1 MRSEAISAEER
12 PPSTGYARDLV
23 LAWARHS
30 PSGEPRYIGE
40 LRPEQT
46 GLKCECVCYSCGLGL
61 EAVNA
66 GKTEF
71 RRRPHFRHPAGAQ
84 KDDCLVLAAR
94 AAALEV
100 LKGEKYLILPRRL
113 QSAKVEGLT
122 GNFHQAWVASEPERV
137 QIKDVEISDQVSA
150 ILTLDDGRT
159 FRVLLVGKMGAEI
172 GEDDEI
178 TLTPTIQFVV
188 DDPEIA
194 AMPPEEVRKRLTVI
208 VDEGLWCSHWADAD
222 LTRRAVEEAKLV
234 AARAMDWLD
243 EESFQFPEGTSNEQ
257 KRETLLHIKAKEILE
272 REKRIRVPDLVAA
285 TSRTSAT
292 GDTVPGDRRR
302 PGQLLSLESVVLEQ
316 SVGRIRPDVVAHTVA
331 FGDWPEDDLLI
342 EITVTNTI
350 SEERLARIQA
360 ENRPTFEIDISRMGG
375 IVTEAEF
382 SNLIV
387 SEIAGKRWLHHPWI
401 GREEQKLRF
410 DLETKVKATE
420 RQLVRQSYL
429 QLPLEEICE
438 KFLLAVETHA
448 ELLTQT
454 DDNKYLMAQL
464 DVARGDL
471 EALIDALA
479 GKGYPEVRDLKF
491 MRGRI
496 LDRLLAIRHDR
507 SIGYKLSTA
516 WQVINTILQDQAPNK
531 RWHTLYLT
539 AIKIYQPTLDAN
551 QQGRISRWRKEV
563 VFSLEEGKNDFRRDR
578 KFDAALSILFPE
590 MAEALAKPL
599 PGDTPPK
606 VLEPTGRSKREVVEP
621 MQPYEIISGNT
632 ICVWEDRATDF
643 QPKSRTQNAIV
654 ATAREARSQG
664 LSTDAALAKCTQ
676 AFSGWN
682 RIHVMS
688 LLVDCGLAAQMLFRD
703 EHTFEEWRER
713 NLGKPPVYPG

>member
-1 MRSEAISAEER
+1 MRSEAISAEEQ

-40 LRPEQT
+40 FRPEQT
-46 GLKCECVCYSCGLGL
+46 GLKCECVCYSCGLAL

-94 AAALEV
+94 AAALDV
-100 LKGEKYLILPRRL
+100 LKGEKYLILPRRR

-137 QIKDVEISDQVSA
+137 QIKDVEISDQVS
-150 ILTLDDGRT
+150 
-159 FRVLLVGKMGAEI
+159 
-172 GEDDEI
+172 
-178 TLTPTIQFVV
+178 
-188 DDPEIA
+188 
-194 AMPPEEVRKRLTVI
+194 
-208 VDEGLWCSHWADAD
+208 
-222 LTRRAVEEAKLV
+222 
-234 AARAMDWLD
+234 
-243 EESFQFPEGTSNEQ
+243 
-257 KRETLLHIKAKEILE
+257 
-272 REKRIRVPDLVAA
+272 
-285 TSRTSAT
+285 
-292 GDTVPGDRRR
+292 
-302 PGQLLSLESVVLEQ
+302 LESVVLEQ
-316 SVGRIRPDVVAHTVA
+316 SVGRIRPDVVAHTIA

-360 ENRPTFEIDISRMGG
+360 ENRPTLEIDISRMGG

-387 SEIAGKRWLHHPWI
+387 NEIAGKRWLHHPWI
-401 GREEQKLRF
+401 GRVEQKLRF

-429 QLPLEEICE
+429 QLPLEEICG
-438 KFLLAVETHA
+438 KFLLAVETYA
-448 ELLTQT
+448 ELLTRT
-454 DDNKYLMAQL
+454 DDNKYLRAQL

-471 EALIDALA
+471 EALIDAFA
-479 GKGYPEVRDLKF
+479 GKGYPEVRDSKF
-491 MRGRI
+491 TRGRI
-496 LDRLLAIRHDR
+496 LDRLLSIRHDR

-516 WQVINTILQDQAPNK
+516 WQVINTILQDQAQNK

-563 VFSLEEGKNDFRRDR
+563 VSSLEEGKNDFRRDR

-606 VLEPTGRSKREVVEP
+606 VLEPTGRSKPEVVEP

-688 LLVDCGLAAQMLFRD
+688 LLVDCGLAAQILFRD
-703 EHTFEEWRER
+703 EQTFEEWRER